1 MEEDLKRTVSAKQ
14 VLRKSGKRVDNV
26 MNSST
31 EFVSAPVT
39 KDGILCLLF
48 APNKWKPVY
57 FILCG
62 SILYWKKKETAT
74 AILGEIS
81 LKDAKIE
88 KVPKTNF
95 VIKIT
100 KDDKSW
106 QISTEKE
113 IVCDEW
119 INELIQNTQKPPSSA
134 PLTPTGRKETR
145 MLRAQKKVGGS
156 IATSTAGKKIIR
168 EALGT
173 EGYKSISIVKKVVSA
188 VDGKKKAKEVEESII
203 RLGVKIILLAKSKEI
218 TISDLTRHK
227 MSIKSVCDLM
237 TNYTQFTFEYTHVT
251 LQNQIKLLVD
261 DISKTLS
268 RYFSPKNMTRF
279 TELQTYLSSAPILDM
294 LFTDPNMRALKNE
307 WHYLVKN
314 VSSQLDLTE

>member
-1 MEEDLKRTVSAKQ
+1 LE
-14 VLRKSGKRVDNV
+14 
-26 MNSST
+26 
-31 EFVSAPVT
+31 
-39 KDGILCLLF
+39 
-48 APNKWKPVY
+48 
-57 FILCG
+57 
-62 SILYWKKKETAT
+62 KKETAT

-81 LKDAKIE
+81 LKDTKIE
-88 KVPKTNF
+88 KVPSKSIF
-95 VIKIT
+95 IIKIT

-113 IVCDEW
+113 TLCDEW
-119 INELIQNTQKPPSSA
+119 INELIQNSLKPPSSV

-173 EGYKSISIVKKVVSA
+173 EGYKSISIVKKVVCA
-188 VDGKKKAKEVEESII
+188 VDGKKKAKEVEELLI

-218 TISDLTRHK
+218 TLSDLARHK

-237 TNYTQFTFEYTHVT
+237 SNYSQFTFEYTHVT
-251 LQNQIKLLVD
+251 LQNRIKSLVD

-268 RYFSPKNMTRF
+268 RVFSPKNMTRF
-279 TELQTYLSSAPILDM
+279 AELHTYLSSAPILDM
-294 LFTDPNMRALKNE
+294 LFTDPNMKPLKNE

-314 VSSQLDLTE
+314 VSSQLDITD